1 MSPGC
6 MKRALGIIITLA
18 LGAFVLT
25 TATARP
31 GVMPTA
37 MRVAGFVFDTIA
49 QYSPKKPRTG
59 LGQFSGEFLLGS
71 LEWASVLRT

>member
-1 MSPGC
+1 MICTPFSIRRQSPVVAGVPPL
-6 MKRALGIIITLA
+6 LGTS
-18 LGAFVLT
+18 
-25 TATARP
+25 P

-71 LEWASVLRT
+71 LEWGFRPEHVKDR